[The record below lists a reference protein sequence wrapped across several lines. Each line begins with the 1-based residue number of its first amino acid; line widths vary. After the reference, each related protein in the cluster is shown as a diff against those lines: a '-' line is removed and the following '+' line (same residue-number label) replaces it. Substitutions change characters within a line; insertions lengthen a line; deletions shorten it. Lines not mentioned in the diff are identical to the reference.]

1 MESIKI
7 ILWGAGNTAKEALE
21 YISDTVV
28 IIGILDNN
36 PTIKEFEGIPVLEK
50 EHICTY
56 NYDYMLYVLYIMRK
70 FIDSFYIWELA
81 HVKY

>member
-1 MESIKI
+1 MQDTGIYKI

-36 PTIKEFEGIPVLEK
+36 PTIKEFGGGYTCFRK
-50 EHICTY
+50 RAY
-56 NYDYMLYVLYIMRK
+56 LYL
-70 FIDSFYIWELA
+70 
-81 HVKY
+81 

>member
-1 MESIKI
+1 MQDTGIYKI

-36 PTIKEFEGIPVLEK
+36 PTIKEFGGVYL
-50 EHICTY
+50 
-56 NYDYMLYVLYIMRK
+56 
-70 FIDSFYIWELA
+70 F
-81 HVKY
+81 